1 VSGITVWGAEFAA
14 GFAAIELPHTP
25 QKFAPVGV
33 GAAHFGQKA
42 IELYSYKDLA
52 IRVLSN
58 LGATSHFE
66 DVQIHFRD
74 I

>member
-1 VSGITVWGAEFAA
+1 VSGITDEGA
-14 GFAAIELPHTP
+14 GFAATGVPHTP
-25 QKFAPVGV
+25 QKFAPIGV

-42 IELYSYKDLA
+42 IDLYSYKDLA

-66 DVQIHFRD
+66 AVQIHLRD